1 MVEQA
6 NNIGLRGEDAFEC
19 ARRDAFAEPTQ
30 VATQHVVAGCV
41 ASDRALVAIPNGA
54 NFGYLKT
61 FLHARSLLL
70 KRW

>member
-30 VATQHVVAGCV
+30 VATQHVVAGGV
-41 ASDRALVAIPNGA
+41 PGDGAFVAILNGA
-54 NFGYLKT
+54 NFG
-61 FLHARSLLL
+61 
-70 KRW
+70 